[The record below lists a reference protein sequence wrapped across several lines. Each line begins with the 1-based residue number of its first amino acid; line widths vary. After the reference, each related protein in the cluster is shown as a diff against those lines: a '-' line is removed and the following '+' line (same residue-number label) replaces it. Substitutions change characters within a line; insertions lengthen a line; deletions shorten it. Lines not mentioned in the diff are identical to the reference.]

1 MSDATITL
9 RTRKFLTNR
18 LLQRKQMVIDVL
30 HPNQPS
36 PSRMVLRE
44 QLAKLYKSSPD
55 HIVVFGVMTQFGGGK
70 STGFGLIY
78 DDTDAL
84 KKFEP
89 TYRQVRFGLAAK
101 ESTGRKQR
109 KEKKN
114 RLLKL
119 KGTQKVKGKKKRKS
133 D

>member
-1 MSDATITL
+1 MTDTIKL

-18 LLQRKQMVIDVL
+18 LLQRKQMVIDID
-30 HPNQPS
+30 HPNQAS
-36 PSRMVLRE
+36 PSRLVLRE
-44 QLAKLYKSSPD
+44 QLSKLYNSSLD
-55 HIVVFGVMTQFGGGK
+55 CVVVFGIMTKFGGGK
-70 STGFGLIY
+70 STGFALVY
-78 DDTDAL
+78 DDVDSL

-89 TYRQVRFGLAAK
+89 TYRQVRLGLTEPAK
-101 ESTGRKQR
+101 TGRKQR

-119 KGTQKVKGKKKRKS
+119 RGTEKVTGKKKRKS